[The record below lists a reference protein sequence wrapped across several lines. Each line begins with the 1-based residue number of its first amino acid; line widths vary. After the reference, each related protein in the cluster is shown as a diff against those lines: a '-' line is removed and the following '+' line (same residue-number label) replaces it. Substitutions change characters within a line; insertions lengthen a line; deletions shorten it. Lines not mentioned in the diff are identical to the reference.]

1 MSSDQVEHLSSVHNN
16 PFIRQFGLPQHNA
29 RQETADSEY
38 SVPSSAS
45 SDRGDD
51 DPEQEYHVNSGFVN
65 KLRSKFAQ
73 LENKSTKVTLS
84 RKSASVEN
92 LLNISSSSSKNTS
105 SKLPPWQKDDS
116 SVSAS
121 STTVDFRKP
130 VGYKPQIKSR
140 PRSYELESTDPD
152 KHASAKKKEI
162 QLLKQN
168 NVIRS
173 VKPPLPKKT
182 VADSSKKKIYS
193 RKSNSD
199 TVVPKLEHHDW
210 KVAPDLEKIGRDN
223 LVIIESKESSSVNKE
238 KTKSVSDTNED
249 LPDGFK
255 RVKPLVE
262 KESVHDEN
270 ELPKPNTVS
279 QFRTLFEKT
288 NKMADSLSVWRHSS
302 PPRKS
307 SGSDTNS
314 PNVTSPVSTPR
325 SPLVKMNDDNVFDDI
340 PKINSIKE
348 QGKSNSPRNSS
359 NLDTNISSPRNS
371 SSLTEYAQNVDT
383 TSTSLQKSLEMFR
396 RRGSEDMGKKSDTS
410 RNSYSEKDSDT
421 NSSRPLSP
429 SVQHTLTPVHPMSKV
444 FDSKS
449 LSKKTEKP
457 KRPKPS
463 VLAKKHHPVP
473 KDTLELKHE
482 ADKRKQ
488 QELEQ
493 EKKRESLTLND
504 VKEMTEMVNSEAMSE
519 ESKIKPSSKQSGK
532 SSPRKTQIFDSNN
545 MVKKSRDPPKVIHRG
560 NGDVPSKT
568 LSNNVPK
575 TVSIEIKDLDDTKAN
590 SENLKEVPMEVSPLR
605 PSYQEER
612 KSGGLTEIKPNIIEA
627 KDNKTKPRKFKV
639 KEQNFIKA
647 ESVTEVERKNPVVQT
662 SGEKSEA
669 PVSGMSSFLAS
680 RLKKTQ
686 PDQQNQLKTSSVH
699 LANGSSPSPVPRK
712 RQAPERPVSNGSS
725 NNVEADTGKAAPPL
739 PSSPEPQLPK
749 TNIDDILNRQKKKT
763 SQPATK
769 MVFDSSKIANKRKEP
784 PKRKPPRKNV
794 DQINAS
800 ENSFSNNSVPKL
812 DLSSITG
819 ESEYQEGYIPTI
831 IKPCPYIFH
840 GAEVTFEKTPYKKT
854 RKVKVCYFIFV
865 INYLI
870 IHLIRIKLHKQ
881 SFWTLLFCCFF
892 CRPFI

>member
-1 MSSDQVEHLSSVHNN
+1 MSSDKVEHLSSVHNN

-29 RQETADSEY
+29 RQEPADSEY

-92 LLNISSSSSKNTS
+92 LLSISGSSSKES
-105 SKLPPWQKDDS
+105 VSKLPPWQRDDS
-116 SVSAS
+116 SVSQS
-121 STTVDFRKP
+121 NTKVDFRKP
-130 VGYKPQIKSR
+130 VGYKPQIKGR
-140 PRSYELESTDPD
+140 PRSYDLESTDSN
-152 KHASAKKKEI
+152 KSVLAKKKEI
-162 QLLKQN
+162 QILKQN

-173 VKPPLPKKT
+173 VKPPLPKKN
-182 VADSSKKKIYS
+182 ASDSSRKKLYS
-193 RKSNSD
+193 RNSNSD
-199 TVVPKLEHHDW
+199 TVIPKMEHHDW

-223 LVIIESKESSSVNKE
+223 LVIIESKESSIPAKKE
-238 KTKSVSDTNED
+238 KIKSSSDVNED
-249 LPDGFK
+249 FSDSFR

-288 NKMADSLSVWRHSS
+288 NKVTDSLSVWRQSS

-314 PNVTSPVSTPR
+314 PIVTSPVSTPR
-325 SPLVKMNDDNVFDDI
+325 SPLVKMNDDNVFDDTS
-340 PKINSIKE
+340 KINLLKD

-359 NLDTNISSPRNS
+359 NLDTNLSSPRNS
-371 SSLTEYAQNVDT
+371 SSTDYAQNVDT

-396 RRGSEDMGKKSDTS
+396 RRGSEDMGKKSDTNRS
-410 RNSYSEKDSDT
+410 SYSEKDLDT
-421 NSSRPLSP
+421 TSTRPLSP
-429 SVQHTLTPVHPMSKV
+429 SVQHTLTPAHPMSKV

-449 LSKKTEKP
+449 VSKKTEKP
-457 KRPKPS
+457 KKSKPT
-463 VLAKKHHPVP
+463 VLAKKHHQVP

-493 EKKRESLTLND
+493 EKKRESLTLSD
-504 VKEMTEMVNSEAMSE
+504 VQEVTETVASEAVSVE
-519 ESKIKPSSKQSGK
+519 PNIKPSSKQSGK
-532 SSPRKTQIFDSNN
+532 ISPRKTQIFDSNN
-545 MVKKSRDPPKVIHRG
+545 MVKKNRDVGQNR
-560 NGDVPSKT
+560 NGDVSNKS

-575 TVSIEIKDLDDTKAN
+575 TVSIEIKSIDDTKTN
-590 SENLKEVPMEVSPLR
+590 NENEKEVPMEISPVKT
-605 PSYQEER
+605 YQEGR
-612 KSGGLTEIKPNIIEA
+612 KSEGLTEIKPNIIEA
-627 KDNKTKPRKFKV
+627 KDNKPKPRKFKV

-647 ESVTEVERKNPVVQT
+647 ESIANEVEKPVIQN

-669 PVSGMSSFLAS
+669 PVTGMSSFLAS

-686 PDQQNQLKTSSVH
+686 PDQQNQLKSSSVH
-699 LANGSSPSPVPRK
+699 LANGSSPSPIPRK

-725 NNVEADTGKAAPPL
+725 NISDVESGNTAPPL
-739 PSSPEPQLPK
+739 PTSPEPQLPK

-784 PKRKPPRKNV
+784 PKRKPPRKTL
-794 DQINAS
+794 DQINATDKS
-800 ENSFSNNSVPKL
+800 VSDTNVPKL
-812 DLSSITG
+812 DLSSITDDKQ
-819 ESEYQEGYIPTI
+819 ESDYQEGYIPTI
-831 IKPCPYIFH
+831 IKPCPFLFH

-854 RKVKVCYFIFV
+854 RKGKVCHCIFSKYK
-865 INYLI
+865 IQLD
-870 IHLIRIKLHKQ
+870 
-881 SFWTLLFCCFF
+881 
-892 CRPFI
+892 